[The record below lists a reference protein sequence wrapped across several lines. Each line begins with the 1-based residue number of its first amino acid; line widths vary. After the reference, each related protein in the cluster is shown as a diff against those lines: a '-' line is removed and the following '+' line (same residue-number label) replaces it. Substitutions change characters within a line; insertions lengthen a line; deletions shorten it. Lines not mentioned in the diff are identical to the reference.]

1 MGGGSDQRVC
11 LTPWRGTAVRH
22 VALPKCGSARL
33 GSPGRTQAATTG
45 QCSCGRGACGMRGD
59 GVALGGEREV
69 KIAIGFGEAP
79 AVRPRETSFVLA
91 CWV

>member
-1 MGGGSDQRVC
+1 MFDALAGYGGKACR
-11 LTPWRGTAVRH
+11 TAEVR
-22 VALPKCGSARL
+22 LGSARL

-79 AVRPRETSFVLA
+79 AVRPRATSFVLA